1 MPKNPLQEVVDDV
14 VSEVRELRKDAK
26 KTHTIPF
33 GSETVTPEQAR
44 IRLEKMPPKQR
55 GEFIKQ
61 VGLEETLKLLRGKN
75 GS

>member
-1 MPKNPLQEVVDDV
+1 MAKNPLNDIVNDI
-14 VSEVRELRKDAK
+14 VSQAREMRKEAK
-26 KTHTIPF
+26 KTRTIPF

>member
-1 MPKNPLQEVVDDV
+1 MSKNPLQDIVDDV
-14 VSEVRELRKDAK
+14 VSQARELRKDAK

-44 IRLEKMPPKQR
+44 ARLEKMPPKQR

-61 VGLEETLKLLRGKN
+61 VGLEETLKLLRNKN